1 MELQNRRFHILAGIR
16 RPLVLS
22 VGSELLRVSRRWR
35 SNSSAFDFRAHVIHV
50 FRVHWKTRSRIMET
64 EYPVCPKHKIS
75 MVPHA
80 FDTRDASLLQVTLQA
95 FLSPKLTCSIV
106 YFDVTLKGYYPLL
119 PS

>member
-50 FRVHWKTRSRIMET
+50 FCVHLKTRSRIMVDKLFRLKT
-64 EYPVCPKHKIS
+64 IDSYLFS
-75 MVPHA
+75 SA
-80 FDTRDASLLQVTLQA
+80 FC
-95 FLSPKLTCSIV
+95 SPRPPAKK
-106 YFDVTLKGYYPLL
+106 YGLKKSPPACGLC
-119 PS
+119 